1 MLKNIAQKKYYF
13 SDTALLLNRTL
24 KYIIPFLLNQSG
36 SVVFYLTL
44 VSAELSLA
52 VPICNSLALVFTVMS
67 GWILGE
73 DIGGSGGCW
82 RQPACIEGLL
92 GGAVSALRGLE
103 PPRQPAA
110 TPLQS

>member
-73 DIGGSGGCW
+73 DIGGSG
-82 RQPACIEGLL
+82 AVLGLL
-92 GGAVSALRGLE
+92 LTTLGITICVVSSV
-103 PPRQPAA
+103 
-110 TPLQS
+110 TD